1 MRRLPIRGQ
10 PFAKRPMRLPMS
22 SSMSLRTR
30 LWASTP
36 LRVHERAHAG
46 ARDSPEIGCFIG
58 RRVHVRRSLAPR
70 SDVLSASVLNCTA
83 PTPHLWG
90 GQSTVG
96 TAPGVAAS
104 STGTFGL
111 SRGSTSVRIRSP
123 KPNVFDSMHFSSVRC
138 SWDAG
143 KRRGHKSQTSSF
155 SRDSP
160 VFAPLG
166 CVCDGPNAAD
176 SDASWHVSE
185 HQTQRARG
193 R

>member
-36 LRVHERAHAG
+36 LRVHERADQRAHAG

-90 GQSTVG
+90 GQSTVLG

-143 KRRGHKSQTSSF
+143 KRRCISRQFASQ
-155 SRDSP
+155 SRIRTTR
-160 VFAPLG
+160 
-166 CVCDGPNAAD
+166 VCLR
-176 SDASWHVSE
+176 W
-185 HQTQRARG
+185 TQRCR
-193 R
+193 

>member
-36 LRVHERAHAG
+36 LRVHERG
-46 ARDSPEIGCFIG
+46 RGRARFTGD
-58 RRVHVRRSLAPR
+58 RVFHRASCTCTSFFSAEKRS
-70 SDVLSASVLNCTA
+70 SVLNCTA
-83 PTPHLWG
+83 PTPHLQVWG

-96 TAPGVAAS
+96 TAPGGS
-104 STGTFGL
+104 RFIHTGTFGL
-111 SRGSTSVRIRSP
+111 SGSTSVRIRSA

-143 KRRGHKSQTSSF
+143 KRRGQSQTSF
-155 SRDSP
+155 SRNSRQSRIRTTR
-160 VFAPLG
+160 
-166 CVCDGPNAAD
+166 VCLR
-176 SDASWHVSE
+176 W
-185 HQTQRARG
+185 TQRCR
-193 R
+193 

>member
-36 LRVHERAHAG
+36 LRVHAG

-96 TAPGVAAS
+96 TELQGYS
-104 STGTFGL
+104 RFIHTGTFGL
-111 SRGSTSVRIRSP
+111 SGSTSVRIRSA
-123 KPNVFDSMHFSSVRC
+123 KPNFDSMHFSSVRC
-138 SWDAG
+138 SWVSG
-143 KRRGHKSQTSSF
+143 KRRGPDFYMYFSQF
-155 SRDSP
+155 ASP
-160 VFAPLG
+160 VIAPRG

>member
-36 LRVHERAHAG
+36 LLVHERPT
-46 ARDSPEIGCFIG
+46 REIH
-58 RRVHVRRSLAPR
+58 RRSGVSSGVMYNVHVRPSLAPR

-96 TAPGVAAS
+96 TAPGGIAAS
-104 STGTFGL
+104 STLEHLGSPAAQVYGYVQQNPILIACISVPCDAVGMLGSEGAQTSTCI
-111 SRGSTSVRIRSP
+111 SRSSRQSRIRTT
-123 KPNVFDSMHFSSVRC
+123 R
-138 SWDAG
+138 
-143 KRRGHKSQTSSF
+143 
-155 SRDSP
+155 
-160 VFAPLG
+160 
-166 CVCDGPNAAD
+166 VCLR
-176 SDASWHVSE
+176 W
-185 HQTQRARG
+185 TQRCR
-193 R
+193 

>member
-36 LRVHERAHAG
+36 LRVHERPTR
-46 ARDSPEIGCFIG
+46 AREIH
-58 RRVHVRRSLAPR
+58 RRSGVSSGVMYNVHVRRSLAPR

-138 SWDAG
+138 SWDAVEAKG
-143 KRRGHKSQTSSF
+143 TR
-155 SRDSP
+155 
-160 VFAPLG
+160 LL
-166 CVCDGPNAAD
+166 
-176 SDASWHVSE
+176 HVILAIRVTVSLP
-185 HQTQRARG
+185 
-193 R
+193 